1 MRRGSP
7 RDDFLIERSIRDM
20 KEMYAKRGYYLAE
33 ISLDP
38 VQLADNDVLIFEIIE
53 GPRVRVRQIEFV
65 GNEAIS
71 SNLLYPQIKTR
82 TWFPFFRR
90 GELDTEMLAQDV
102 ASIDKY
108 YKDRGFLDIR
118 VDREIEI
125 SPNQKEAKVVFLI
138 EEGVAFTVRSISA
151 ASPYE
156 DEPLKVF
163 SGEQLAALMAP
174 RPDTWAG

>member
-1 MRRGSP
+1 M
-7 RDDFLIERSIRDM
+7 
-20 KEMYAKRGYYLAE
+20 
-33 ISLDP
+33 
-38 VQLADNDVLIFEIIE
+38 LIFEIIE

-82 TWFPFFRR
+82 TWFRSSVE
-90 GELDTEMLAQDV
+90 ELDTEMLAQDV

-138 EEGVAFTVRSISA
+138 EEGVAFTV
-151 ASPYE
+151 
-156 DEPLKVF
+156 
-163 SGEQLAALMAP
+163 QLHQRRVALRGRTAQGLL
-174 RPDTWAG
+174 R